1 MPKPIARTRAI
12 AAPGIAAPSIA
23 TPRIA
28 KFAAL
33 SLAMSLATFLALSFA
48 LPVPARAEIEY
59 PWCAQ
64 YFERSGG
71 GGTNCGFVTHAQCM
85 ATISG
90 IGGTCYENPRY
101 RGGSPHPKKRI
112 SPQR

>member
-1 MPKPIARTRAI
+1 MPTTIACARA
-12 AAPGIAAPSIA
+12 IAAPSIA
-23 TPRIA
+23 APSTAR
-28 KFAAL
+28 FAAL
-33 SLAMSLATFLALSFA
+33 SLATSLAMFLALSFA
-48 LPVPARAEIEY
+48 LPVPSHAEIAY

-85 ATISG
+85 ATVSG
-90 IGGTCYENPRY
+90 IGGVCYENPRY
-101 RGGSPHPKKRI
+101 RGASPYPKKRT